1 MRLPPFPGSVL
12 LLLASAT
19 SVRAQTTPARPD
31 LPLLPTRS
39 ITLDTDEG
47 SWISLDVSPDGRTIV
62 FDLLGDL
69 YTLPLAGGTATVLTR
84 GMMYDAQP
92 RFSPDGRL
100 VVFTS
105 DRDGG
110 DNVWTID
117 LATKATKQ
125 ITKGKTNRYR
135 SPEWTPDGQYIVVS
149 RAPAPIGPSKPW
161 MFHRDGGTGVQLVR
175 DPSPLPNGAWPLNL
189 MGAAFGK
196 DDRYIWFAQ
205 RNGAWEYNA
214 AFPQFQLVTFDRQT
228 GRRDTRAN
236 LLGGAIRPALS
247 PDGRYLAYGS
257 RFEAQTGLRIRDFET
272 GDERWLAY
280 PVQRDEQESVASLD
294 ALPGFSF
301 TPDSKAIIASYGG
314 KIWRVPVDGSTQTPI
329 PFRVQATVEMGPK
342 LAFNYR
348 VSDSAQFIVRQ
359 IRDAVPSPNGRQL
372 AFVAMDKLYLMD
384 FPGGTPRRLSDM
396 DGTQAQPAWSRDG
409 QWIAFVSWTKQGGQ
423 VWKVRASGGAPAQV
437 TQSRGMYSQP
447 VWSPDGSRIVV
458 TRSPAQ
464 PVLEEGGF
472 IGAAEFVWVPAN
484 GGQATLIAPTG
495 GRSGAHFAQ
504 DSARIYLYGGGS
516 GLVSIRWDG
525 TDERTHV
532 RITGARGP
540 EATAASTAASARLS
554 PNGDNVLTQVGNDL
568 FVFPLIES
576 GEPPTIN
583 LASLDNSEVP
593 VRRLTEV
600 GGQFPTWSG
609 DGRRAHWSIGN
620 SHFVYDLDRARQIDD
635 SVAAAASSVPAAAP
649 SAPTAPAASSAPRYQ
664 PTETKIVIRAQRDVP
679 QGTAVFRGAR
689 IVTMKGDEVIARGD
703 IVVRNNRILAV
714 GPSGSVQVPPGA
726 RSIDVS
732 GKTIVPGFVDTHA
745 HLGLRGGIHQQPWSY
760 LANLAYGVTT
770 TRDPQTGTTD
780 VLSYEDLIT
789 AGEEMGP
796 RIYSTGPGLFS
807 TVYVPSGGE
816 DIRDL
821 DHARRIMR
829 RYSQYYDTKTLKM
842 YIGGNRQQRQWI
854 LMAAHEQNIMPTT
867 EGALDTRYDMTM
879 AIDGYPGQEHA
890 IPLFPLY
897 KDVVQLFAQ
906 SGIAYT
912 PTLIVSYN
920 GPFAENYF
928 YTTENVYGDP
938 KLQRFTPYEE
948 LAAKTRRRVRGQR
961 GGGNDAGWYQKD
973 EYTFDEISKA
983 ANDIVKAG
991 GRVGVGSHGQLQG
1004 LGYHWE
1010 MWMLSMGG
1018 MSNHDVLRCATI
1030 FGAEAIGLSMDLG
1043 SLEAGKLADFVVL
1056 DRNPL
1061 ENIRNTNSV
1070 RMVMKNGRLYDGNT
1084 LDETYPRQRKAE
1096 TVPGTPVTP
1105 RTAAGIRP

>member
-1 MRLPPFPGSVL
+1 MRLPNVLYSVSCIVAFASTLTAQGS
-12 LLLASAT
+12 AAK
-19 SVRAQTTPARPD
+19 PD
-31 LPLLPTRS
+31 LPLVPTRS
-39 ITLDTDEG
+39 INLDTDEG
-47 SWISLDVSPDGRTIV
+47 SWISLDVSADGRTIV

-69 YTLPLAGGTATVLTR
+69 YTLPITGGTATQLTR

-92 RFSPDGRL
+92 RFSPDGRF

-117 LATKATKQ
+117 MNTKATKQ

-161 MFHRDGGTGVQLVR
+161 MFHRDGGTGIQLVR
-175 DPSPLPNGAWPLNL
+175 DPAPLPNGAFPLNL

-205 RNGAWEYNA
+205 RLGAWEYNA

-257 RFEAQTGLRIRDFET
+257 RFEAQTGIRLRDFET

-314 KIWRVPVDGSTQTPI
+314 KIWRVPVDGSVQAPI
-329 PFRVQATVEMGPK
+329 PFRVQTTIEMGPK

-348 VSDSAQFIVRQ
+348 VSDSAEFIVRQ

-372 AFVAMDKLYLMD
+372 AFVAMDKLYVMD
-384 FPGGTPRRLSDM
+384 YPSGTPRRLVDAE
-396 DGTQAQPAWSRDG
+396 GTQAQPAWSKDG

-423 VWKVRASGGAPAQV
+423 VWKVRANGGQLAQV
-437 TQSRGMYSQP
+437 SQSRGMYSQP

-464 PVLEEGGF
+464 PALEEGGF
-472 IGAAEFVWVPAN
+472 IGAAELVWIPSA
-484 GGQATLIAPTG
+484 GGTATLIAPTS
-495 GRSGAHFAQ
+495 GRGGAHFAQ
-504 DSARIYLYGGGS
+504 DSTRIYLYSGGS

-540 EATAASTAASARLS
+540 EATAASTAASARVS
-554 PNGDNVLTQVGNDL
+554 PNGDHVLTQVGNDL

-576 GEPPTIN
+576 GEPATIS
-583 LASLDNSEVP
+583 LASTENTEVP
-593 VRRLTEV
+593 VRRLTDV
-600 GGQFPTWSG
+600 GGQFPTFSG
-609 DGRRAHWSIGN
+609 DGRRVHWSIGN

-635 SVAAAASSVPAAAP
+635 SIASAAPQPAPAAPAAAA
-649 SAPTAPAASSAPRYQ
+649 APAAPRYS
-664 PTETKIVIRAQRDVP
+664 PVEVKITLRAQRDVP
-679 QGTAVFRGAR
+679 QGNVVFRGAR
-689 IVTMKGDEVIARGD
+689 IVTMKGTDVIQRGD
-703 IVVRNNRILAV
+703 IVVRNNRIVAV
-714 GPSGSVQVPPGA
+714 GPSGSVQVPAGA

-745 HLGLRGGIHQQPWSY
+745 HLGLRSGIHQQPWSY

-789 AGEEMGP
+789 AGEEIGP

-807 TVYVPSGGE
+807 TVYVPAGGE
-816 DIRDL
+816 DIKDL

-854 LMAAHEQNIMPTT
+854 LMAAREQNIMPTT

-897 KDVVQLFAQ
+897 KDVVSLFAQ

-928 YTTENVYGDP
+928 YTTENVYGDL

-948 LAAKTRRRVRGQR
+948 LAAKSRRRVRGQR
-961 GGGNDAGWYQKD
+961 GGGNDAGWYSKD

-1004 LGYHWE
+1004 VGYHWE
-1010 MWMLSMGG
+1010 MWMLAMGG

-1043 SLEAGKLADFVVL
+1043 SIEAGKLADFVVL

-1061 ENIRNTNSV
+1061 DNIRNTNSV

-1096 TVPGTPVTP
+1096 MVPGTALTP
-1105 RTAAGIRP
+1105 RTGAGIRP